1 MNIMAEEM
9 ARSSPK
15 STAEPWAPLIIAVA
29 PNGGRLTKDDHPA
42 LPLDAHEIADTAAAC
57 ADAGAVL
64 LHLHVRGRDGRH
76 SLDADNYGDA
86 ITAIRTAVGGRMV
99 VQVTSESMGRYSP
112 AEQMAMVRT
121 VRPDAVSLA
130 LRELVPDPASE
141 AEAAEF
147 FSWLI
152 ETQILPQYILYTP
165 AEVHRFAELCHRG
178 MIPLPARNVLYV
190 LGRYGGSKPSQP
202 QALLPFLAAMSKAE
216 LVAASWSVC
225 AFGTRESA
233 CALTAAALGGH
244 VRVGFENN
252 LFLPD
257 GTLAPDNAALVSR
270 AAAGAGVIGRP
281 LADARTART
290 ILGA

>member
-1 MNIMAEEM
+1 MKLMEEEM

-29 PNGGRLTKDDHPA
+29 PNGGRRTKDDHPA
-42 LPLDAHEIADTAAAC
+42 LPMSAREIADAAAAC

-64 LHLHVRGRDGRH
+64 LHLHVRDRDGGH
-76 SLDADNYGDA
+76 SLDAGAYGDA
-86 ITAIRTAVGGRMV
+86 IAAVQEAAGERMI

-112 AEQMAMVRT
+112 AEQMAMVRA
-121 VRPDAVSLA
+121 VGPDAVSLA
-130 LRELVPDPASE
+130 VRELVPDPAAA

-152 ETQILPQYILYTP
+152 ETGILPQYILYTP
-165 AEVHRFAELCHRG
+165 SEVRRFADLCHHG
-178 MIPLPARNVLYV
+178 VIPLSARNVLYV
-190 LGRYGGSKPSQP
+190 LGRYGGRVPSQP
-202 QALLPFLAAMSKAE
+202 QALLPFLAAMSEAD
-216 LVAASWSVC
+216 VAAASWSVC
-225 AFGTRESA
+225 AFGLRESA

-244 VRVGFENN
+244 IRVGFENN
-252 LFLPD
+252 LHLSD
-257 GTLAPDNAALVSR
+257 GALAPDNAALVSQ
-270 AAAGAGVIGRP
+270 AAAGAGLIGRP